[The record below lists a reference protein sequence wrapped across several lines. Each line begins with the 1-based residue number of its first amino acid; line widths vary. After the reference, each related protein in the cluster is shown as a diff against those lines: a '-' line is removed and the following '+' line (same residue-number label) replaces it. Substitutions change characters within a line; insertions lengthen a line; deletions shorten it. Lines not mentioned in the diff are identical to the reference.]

1 VQFGLPEPN
10 VEEFITQ
17 ALTRSS
23 QVSELRPAEELSNR
37 GSSGLDQMSF
47 ANQDLR
53 WESAR
58 ADNRAIQDLRRLHL
72 VGPHPPELADVASN
86 SPRARHEHSTDSP

>member
-37 GSSGLDQMSF
+37 GSS
-47 ANQDLR
+47 A
-53 WESAR
+53 
-58 ADNRAIQDLRRLHL
+58 
-72 VGPHPPELADVASN
+72 V
-86 SPRARHEHSTDSP
+86 STR